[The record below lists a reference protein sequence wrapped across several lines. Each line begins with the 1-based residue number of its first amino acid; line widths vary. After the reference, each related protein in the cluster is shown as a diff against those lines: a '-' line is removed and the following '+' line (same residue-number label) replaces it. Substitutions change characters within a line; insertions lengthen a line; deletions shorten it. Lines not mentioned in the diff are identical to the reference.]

1 MTKHMPHY
9 IRRYRLRAG
18 LTQGE
23 MSHLLGSQSPGT
35 VSHYEGLS
43 REPDLRSALAY
54 QVIFGVPAKELFPG
68 IYQEVE
74 QAVTKRA
81 QKLSDTLGDAQEK
94 AGTSHK
100 KEALDAISDVKSGS
114 LASV

>member
-1 MTKHMPHY
+1 MAEHMAHY
-9 IRRYRLRAG
+9 MRRYRLRAG

-23 MSHLLGSQSPGT
+23 MAQLLGSQSPAT
-35 VSHYEGLS
+35 VCQYEGLS

-74 QAVTKRA
+74 EAVTQRAHKLREQFGEARNNAGMSHKREA
-81 QKLSDTLGDAQEK
+81 LGAISAPK
-94 AGTSHK
+94 AGAQTT
-100 KEALDAISDVKSGS
+100 V
-114 LASV
+114 